1 MSVHACKNC
10 GLSLEGNFCASCG
23 QSSHTEKIN
32 AAYFLHDIPHSV
44 FHVDKGFFYTLKKM
58 FADPGTALRDY
69 LSGKRVMHY
78 RPFAFVLLMSTI
90 CTLLIK
96 GINYLVN
103 LRFEKENPGHALEFG
118 HGLFVKYPSLL
129 IFIMIPL
136 LSLITWL
143 FFYRRPF
150 NYWEHFLVN
159 TYLAANLN
167 VFLLLISL
175 FQLMRYYISGSYGV
189 NYVAFMCLFMAYY
202 GHAFGSLM
210 STSGKLV
217 NNIIILVFMNFFMAS
232 AYMTAFIF
240 TGMMNGWV
248 VK

>member
-1 MSVHACKNC
+1 MSAQTCKNC
-10 GLSLEGNFCASCG
+10 ETLFEGNFCCQCG
-23 QSSHTEKIN
+23 QSAHVEKIN

-58 FADPGTALRDY
+58 FADPGTALKRY
-69 LSGKRVMHY
+69 LQGQRVRHY
-78 RPFAFVLLMSTI
+78 RPFAYVLLMSTI
-90 CTLLIK
+90 CALLIK
-96 GINYLVN
+96 GINHLIN
-103 LRFEKENPGHALEFG
+103 LRFEKEHPGHALEFG

-129 IFIMIPL
+129 IFAMIPL

-143 FFYRRPF
+143 SFARRPY

-175 FQLMRYYISGSYGV
+175 FQLLRYYTVDSYAV
-189 NYVAFMCLFMAYY
+189 NYVLFMCLFMGYY

-210 STSGKLV
+210 SDSGRLR
-217 NNIIILVFMNFFMAS
+217 NNIIIMVFMNFLLAS
-232 AYMTAFIF
+232 AYFMAFRY
-240 TGMMNGWV
+240 TGIMDAWV
-248 VK
+248 VR

>member
-1 MSVHACKNC
+1 MSSLTCKNC
-10 GLSLEGNFCASCG
+10 GTQFAGNFCVNCG

-58 FADPGTALRDY
+58 FADPGLALREY
-69 LSGKRVMHY
+69 LEGKRIRHY

-96 GINYLVN
+96 GINYLIN
-103 LRFEKENPGHALEFG
+103 IRFQKQHPGQSLEFG

-129 IFIMIPL
+129 IFMMIPV

-143 FFYRRPF
+143 FFRKRPF

-175 FQLMRYYISGSYGV
+175 FQLLRFYTWGSYTV
-189 NYVAFMCLFMAYY
+189 NYAIFMCFFMAYY

-210 STSGKLV
+210 ATSGKLRT
-217 NNIIILVFMNFFMAS
+217 NIVTMVFMNFFLAS
-232 AYMTAFIF
+232 AYMTAFIY
-240 TGMMNGWV
+240 TGMMDAWT